1 MSDIDQIED
10 IIENSYELTNKQK
23 GPLRWAV
30 RKVREE
36 LSATAEPPK
45 RYAASAPAPA
55 TSRFNQ
61 DDDTLDKLDS
71 SDPFAEE
78 DIPF

>member
-10 IIENSYELTNKQK
+10 IIENSDELTTKQK

-36 LSATAEPPK
+36 LSAAPK
-45 RYAASAPAPA
+45 PYRE
-55 TSRFNQ
+55 SRFTHA
-61 DDDTLDKLDS
+61 DADALDALDAKEA
-71 SDPFAEE
+71 DPFEE
-78 DIPF
+78 DVPF

>member
-10 IIENSYELTNKQK
+10 LIENSDELTSKQK

-36 LSATAEPPK
+36 LTATIAPK
-45 RYAASAPAPA
+45 PYRE
-55 TSRFNQ
+55 SRFTHA
-61 DDDTLDKLDS
+61 DADALDALDAKEA
-71 SDPFAEE
+71 DPFEE
-78 DIPF
+78 DVPF

>member
-10 IIENSYELTNKQK
+10 IIENSAELSNKQK

-36 LSATAEPPK
+36 LSA
-45 RYAASAPAPA
+45 PAPKPYRSD
-55 TSRFNQ
+55 SRF
-61 DDDTLDKLDS
+61 DSFAEEVPVAGKAADTN
-71 SDPFAEE
+71 SDPFADE
-78 DIPF
+78 DVPF